1 MLKDFVKGIRKIITR
16 PKKLVALST
25 ARTSSGDFLL
35 KKTDFGLVRVE
46 FETVEKLARRAL
58 SEVKELQEAELAVEE
73 VASNVTPMRIRLTA
87 TLAEGYSAPR
97 ASQAADKIIND
108 ELKQS
113 LGEGFYVPVDVKIKQ
128 IIQVVTPKRRVR

>member
-1 MLKDFVKGIRKIITR
+1 M
-16 PKKLVALST
+16 
-25 ARTSSGDFLL
+25 

-58 SEVKELQEAELAVEE
+58 SEVKELQEAELVVEK
-73 VASNVTPMRIRLTA
+73 VDSNVTPMRIRLTA
-87 TLAEGYSAPR
+87 ILAEGYSAPR

-108 ELKQS
+108 ALKQS

-128 IIQVVTPKRRVR
+128 IVPVVTPKRRVR

>member
-1 MLKDFVKGIRKIITR
+1 MLKDLVKGIRKIITR

-46 FETVEKLARRAL
+46 FETVEKLAKRAL
-58 SEVKELQEAELAVEE
+58 SEVKELQEAELVVEK
-73 VASNVTPMRIRLTA
+73 VNSNVTPMKILLTA
-87 TLAEGYSAPR
+87 ILAEGYSAPG

-108 ELKQS
+108 ALKQA
-113 LGEGFYVPVDVKIKQ
+113 LGEGFYVPVEVRVNQ
-128 IIQVVTPKRRVR
+128 IVPVVTPKRRVR